1 VWAGGGGGT
10 GVSRHRTPKR
20 MRLTVRNVKAVIEYD
35 GTDFYG
41 FQKQSSKRTVQG
53 DVEAAV
59 EAVFGERIQVAGA
72 GRTDAGVH
80 AAGQVVSF
88 HAPGPIPTEN
98 LVKVMNSRLP
108 SDIRI
113 RRCEEVPEIFHAR
126 RSARA
131 RIYIYTILNRPEPSA
146 ILGRHAWHIVRPL
159 DVQAM
164 AAATAYFEGTKDFA
178 SFGMPYRAGGST
190 IRHMARLVI
199 CQEDDT
205 IRFVIEANSFLR
217 GMARAIVGT
226 IVEVG
231 QGKRRIEE
239 IPVILGACDR
249 QAAGMT
255 APPQGLCLTRVEY

>member
-1 VWAGGGGGT
+1 
-10 GVSRHRTPKR
+10 
-20 MRLTVRNVKAVIEYD
+20 MRNVKALIEYD

-41 FQKQSSKRTVQG
+41 FQRQSSKRTVQG
-53 DVEAAV
+53 DLEAAV
-59 EAVFGERIQVAGA
+59 RAVFGERIQIAGA

-80 AAGQVVSF
+80 ATGQVVSF
-88 HAPGPIPTEN
+88 RAPGPIPTEN

-113 RRCEEVPEIFHAR
+113 KRCEEVPESFHAR
-126 RSARA
+126 RSAKA
-131 RIYIYTILNRPEPSA
+131 RIYIYTILNRREPSA
-146 ILGRHAWHIVRPL
+146 IQGRHAWQIVRPL

-164 AAATAYFEGTKDFA
+164 AAATAYFKGTKDFA

-190 IRHMARLVI
+190 IRYLTRLVL
-199 CQEDDT
+199 CREDDT
-205 IRFVIEANSFLR
+205 IQFVIQANSFLR

-226 IVEVG
+226 VVEVG
-231 QGKRRIEE
+231 LGKRRIEE
-239 IPVILGACDR
+239 IPVILDACDR